1 MLKTG
6 WMPEPTQLLR
16 RIPQVEHLL
25 SSPELAP
32 LLAAYP
38 REQVVRRVR
47 EVLGALRSEI
57 ANGTVGDAELESAAI
72 AERTA
77 ALLASRFARYY
88 RRVVNA
94 TGVILH
100 TNLGRAPLAR
110 QAADAVAELGPHAQR
125 LEIDLETGGRGGRDR
140 GCAELLVELVGCE
153 DATVVNNNAA
163 ATLLILAALARGRR
177 VVVSRGEL
185 VEIGGSYRV
194 PEILAESGALLAE
207 VGTTNRTH
215 LADYRRA
222 LDEAEA
228 AGEPAGLLL
237 KVHTSNYRVVGFTA
251 EVELAEIAALGRERG
266 VPVVHDLGSG
276 SLIDLA
282 ARGRPGEQPV
292 RDAVAAGADL
302 VCFSGDKL
310 LGGPQAGVIVGRRD
324 AVARCR
330 SHPLFRAVRPGRL
343 TYSALEATLRIYLR
357 GEEAAVR
364 EIPALSRLLATEDEL
379 AARAG
384 ALASGLAG
392 TEGIEATVVDCA
404 SQAGSGSLPVREYPS
419 RGVRVEVTGLT
430 ATELADRLRSGEP
443 AVVARVHDG
452 AVLFDLRTMDDEDAE
467 IAAERLREI
476 RANQESVERMRRGSR
491 QARERRGRFVE

>member
-1 MLKTG
+1 VD
-6 WMPEPTQLLR
+6 PAIDLLR
-16 RIPQVEHLL
+16 RIPQVERLLSAPEFVPLL
-25 SSPELAP
+25 SS
-32 LLAAYP
+32 YP

-47 EVLGALRSEI
+47 EALDDLRAGIGAGRASE
-57 ANGTVGDAELESAAI
+57 ADLDPGAVATRV
-72 AERTA
+72 A
-77 ALLASRFARYY
+77 ALLKRRFARYY

-110 QAADAVAELGPHAQR
+110 EAAEAVAELGPHAQR
-125 LEIDLETGGRGGRDR
+125 LEIDLATGERGGRDR
-140 GCAELLVELVGCE
+140 GCAELLVELTGCE

-185 VEIGGSYRV
+185 VEIGGSFRV
-194 PEILAESGALLAE
+194 PEILAESGAVLAE

-222 LDEAEA
+222 LDDAEA

-237 KVHTSNYRVVGFTA
+237 KVHASNYRVVGFTA
-251 EVELAEIAALGRERG
+251 EVGLAELAALGRERG
-266 VPVVHDLGSG
+266 VSVVHDLGSG
-276 SLIDLA
+276 CLVDLA
-282 ARGRPGEQPV
+282 PRGRPGETPV
-292 RDAVAAGADL
+292 ADSVAAGADL

-310 LGGPQAGVIVGRRD
+310 LGGPQAGVIVGRRE

-343 TYSALEATLRIYLR
+343 TYTALEATLAIYLH

-364 EIPALSRLLATEDEL
+364 EVPALRRLLATEEELDERARGL
-379 AARAG
+379 AAR
-384 ALASGLAG
+384 LAG
-392 TEGIEATVVDCA
+392 IDGLTVDVVACM

-419 RGVRVEVTGLT
+419 RGVLVTLDGLT
-430 ATELADRLRSGEP
+430 ADELAARLRQGDP
-443 AVVARVHDG
+443 AVVARVHED
-452 AVLFDLRTMDDEDAE
+452 AMILDLRTMDREDEE
-467 IAAERLREI
+467 IVAERLRAVAE
-476 RANQESVERMRRGSR
+476 G
-491 QARERRGRFVE
+491 RGRGG